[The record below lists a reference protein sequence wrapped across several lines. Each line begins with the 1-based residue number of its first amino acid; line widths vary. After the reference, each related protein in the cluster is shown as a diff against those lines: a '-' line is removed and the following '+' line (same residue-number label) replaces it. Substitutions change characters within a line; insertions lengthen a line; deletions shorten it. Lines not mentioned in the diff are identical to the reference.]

1 MLRRKTLF
9 IIFFITIVALVLW
22 RSVNSTHNVTASVVS
37 RGTAV
42 DIVYA
47 TGEVEPVEESQL
59 SFNESGRLT
68 DWYHDEGET
77 VKQGMPLAAL
87 DDVEEK
93 AEVARLESLVDN
105 DRTEA
110 QRAQTL
116 WEKRSG
122 SKENL
127 DRANSILA
135 QDEARLKTAHEQLA
149 KRQIVA
155 PYDGIILR
163 RERERGETIAAGQ
176 MVFVIGKPD
185 RLRLSLD
192 VDEEDIPHV
201 FVGQKALISA
211 DAFPRQIFEGRV
223 HDITPRGD
231 TLNKSY
237 RVRVYMN
244 DGFTMPLGMTVE
256 ANLVAQEHE
265 NTQLIPHEAVI
276 NDESVFKVENNR
288 SVKTSIKT
296 GISNSSHTEV
306 LTGLKDGDVVI
317 TSPPDNLKNGDR
329 VNVKIV
335 PLSLPASAHEP

>member
-1 MLRRKTLF
+1 MVRRKTLF
-9 IIFFITIVALVLW
+9 IIFFIMIVAFVLW
-22 RSVNSTHNVTASVVS
+22 KVVNPAHNVTAIIVS

-68 DWYHDEGET
+68 NWYHDEGET

-93 AEVARLESLVDN
+93 AEVARLESLVNN

-116 WEKRSG
+116 WQKRSG
-122 SKENL
+122 SKESL
-127 DRANSILA
+127 DRSNSTLA
-135 QDEARLKTAHEQLA
+135 QDEERLKTAREQLA
-149 KRQIVA
+149 KRQIIA

-163 RERERGETIAAGQ
+163 REGERGETITAGQ
-176 MVFVIGKPD
+176 MVFVIGQPD

-211 DAFPRQIFEGRV
+211 DAFPHVVFEGQV

-237 RVRVYMN
+237 RARVYMK

-256 ANLVAQEHE
+256 ANLVAQERA
-265 NTQLIPHEAVI
+265 NTLLIPNEAVI
-276 NDESVFKVENNR
+276 NGASIFKVENNR
-288 SVKTSIKT
+288 SVRTSIKT
-296 GISNSSHTEV
+296 GISNGSYTEI
-306 LTGLKDGDVVI
+306 LSGLKEGDVVI
-317 TSPPDNLKNGDR
+317 TSPSDGLENGDR
-329 VNVKIV
+329 VNAKIV
-335 PLSLPASAHEP
+335 PLSLPPSAREP